1 MIEQQ
6 NKLIDALYDKSTIS
20 QNKKHS
26 EIIERTLDFKI
37 VVIVD
42 FENYQGIPTD
52 VLDKEYVYYLFCGS
66 ATTKPAQKYKS
77 MLEEYDITIVETKN
91 VGTNF
96 VDNRISMYI
105 GYIFGKYNPKQIIL
119 VSNDIDYYEMMM
131 DLKAHGYPIILREP
145 SLTSKELLRRQTDYL
160 FDKPMTKPTAVKKEP
175 VKDEMSVMVEKL
187 IKLNNGNNII
197 GVSRI
202 KFYLKSNLEL
212 SKSEVKETLNI
223 IKSQCELVEK
233 KGTEEFYKLKG

>member
-42 FENYQGIPTD
+42 FENYQGITTD

-96 VDNRISMYI
+96 VDNSISMYI
-105 GYIFGKYNPKQIIL
+105 GYIFGKYNPRQIIL

-223 IKSQCELVEK
+223 IKSQCELIEK